1 MSDVILQAWSDWYD
15 SQDDGEFLQLRK
27 TDISQM
33 SFFAGAKIAF
43 DTSLFIQVI
52 DQEINWHEGKPVHEV
67 NENYRI
73 GFLAGLRHLRNLAAA
88 QQGVHPTRG
97 NVAKKVSS
105 NKKGSAKPARG

>member
-1 MSDVILQAWSDWYD
+1 MPDVILQAWSDWYD

-67 NENYRI
+67 SENYRI

-88 QQGVHPTRG
+88 QQGVYPTR
-97 NVAKKVSS
+97 
-105 NKKGSAKPARG
+105 SAVGKDGESDETEGE